1 MGTLFSGVGLVSGL
15 NIQQIVDQLIAVEA
29 RPRDQLITRMR
40 SIDAQ
45 RTAFTDISARIT
57 ALLGRVNALSRRDS
71 FLAARAASSDSDV
84 LSATASSTAQPGS
97 YTFTVRG
104 LAAAHQ
110 LVSRGFSGP
119 NAGLSP
125 GTLTIESAR
134 ARVDRRTL
142 LNELNG
148 HTGVQRGSFQ
158 IVDSSGRTATI
169 DIADAITLD
178 DVVQRI
184 NDADV
189 GVHADVRNDALVLT
203 DERGGRLRVR
213 EVEGGRTAADLGF
226 AAGRT
231 SGDGSLAGATL
242 MRLGR
247 QTGLDA
253 LNDGLGLRRAAAGGD
268 FRITDSSGGEIVV
281 ELSEVLQTDTRLER
295 LNQANG
301 VRLGTIRVT
310 NRAGRVTEIDLTG
323 AQTAGDIKQ
332 RIESADAGLSVV
344 ISGGRFVIS
353 DTTSATTNDL
363 VIEDVENGTAAR
375 DLGIAGRS
383 ANPTLNGRQVLR
395 VDTMADVL
403 AAINYARGNLG
414 QVTAAISDQDG
425 RSIVLTDSGGGT
437 TGRLV
442 LTALN
447 NSKAL
452 SDLGLREGAFD
463 AEQPVAGRRILG
475 GVNTVLL
482 QTLNGGRG
490 IDGGVIRIS
499 ASGAATDVDLTGAET
514 LRDVIDAINTASES
528 AALGVRA
535 GYDPTGTR
543 LLITGDN
550 DSAGEITISDV
561 TGEMAA
567 QLGLAQTGTRIR
579 GDNLQ
584 RQYINERT
592 RLADLN
598 AGRGVQL
605 GRLRITD
612 SAGRSASIDLAT
624 GTLNTL
630 QDVLDRINAAA
641 LGVRAEINA
650 TGDGLQLVDTAG
662 GNLDLKVEEEGG
674 RIARDLNI
682 LGQHRGTLDGSFEVR
697 LEIGAGDTLADVRNR
712 INQASG
718 LVSASVVS
726 DGTPTNPYR
735 LSLTA
740 RQSGTAGELVVD
752 GEALGL
758 TFSTLSQARDA
769 RVLIGDGS
777 TGGLLVTSST
787 NTITNIVEGVT
798 LNLSG
803 VSDQAVT
810 VTVVRDTSAMVDT
823 IRGLVSDFNSLLDRI
838 KDLGAYDA
846 ESQSRGPLQGDA
858 TLRTIESRLFRSV
871 TGALPGLAGNIRRL
885 SQIGVRLDDKSRLT
899 FDEERFRETYE
910 ADPEAVTSFFT
921 TAASGLAARMKSQLE
936 ALTESDGMIPRRNRA
951 LENQKDLLNE
961 RVGQL
966 NELLERRR
974 TRLTR
979 QFLAMEQ
986 ALSGMQS
993 QSAALGSI
1001 GALALPS
1008 QRQSGSA

>member
-15 NIQQIVDQLIAVEA
+15 NIQQIVEQLIAVEA
-29 RPRDQLITRMR
+29 RPRDQLLTRLR

-45 RTAFTDISARIT
+45 RTAYTDISARIS
-57 ALLGRVNALSRRDS
+57 ALLGRVNSLGRRDA
-71 FLAARAASSDSDV
+71 FLATRAGSSDSDV

-119 NAGLSP
+119 DAGLSP

-158 IVDSSGRTATI
+158 IIDSTGRSATI
-169 DIADAITLD
+169 DIADAVTLD

-184 NDADV
+184 NDAEV
-189 GVHADVRNDALVLT
+189 GVRAEIRNDALVLT
-203 DERGGRLRVR
+203 DEAGGQIRVR
-213 EVEGGRTAADLGF
+213 EVEGGHTAADLGF
-226 AAGRT
+226 GAGRT
-231 SGDGSLAGATL
+231 SGNGTLVGAEL

-268 FRITDSSGGEIVV
+268 FRITDSAGGEIVV
-281 ELSEVLQTDTRLER
+281 DLSEILQSDTRLER
-295 LNQANG
+295 LNHANG

-310 NRAGRVTEIDLTG
+310 NRAGRVTDIDLTG

-332 RIESADAGLSVV
+332 RIESANAGLSVV

-353 DTTSATTNDL
+353 DTTTATTSDL
-363 VIEDVENGTAAR
+363 IVEDVSGGTAAR
-375 DLGIAGRS
+375 DLGIAGRAS
-383 ANPTLNGRQVLR
+383 STTLNGRQVLR

-403 AAINYARGNLG
+403 AAINYGRGNLG
-414 QVTAAISDQDG
+414 QVTAAISSDDG

-437 TGRLV
+437 MGRTV

-447 NSKAL
+447 GSRAL
-452 SDLGLREGAFD
+452 ADLGLQEGAFD
-463 AEQPVAGRRILG
+463 AEEPIIGRRILG
-475 GVNTVLL
+475 GVDTVLL

-490 IDGGVIRIS
+490 IAGSVIRVAAGGAS
-499 ASGAATDVDLTGAET
+499 AEIDLTGAET
-514 LRDVIDAINTASES
+514 LRDVIDAINGASES
-528 AALGVRA
+528 SALGIRA

-543 LLITGDN
+543 LLITSEN

-567 QLGLAQTGTRIR
+567 QLGLAQSGTRIR
-579 GDNLQ
+579 GENLQ
-584 RQYINERT
+584 RQYVNERT

-605 GRLRITD
+605 GRLKITN
-612 SAGRSASIDLAT
+612 SGGRSASIDLAT
-624 GTLNTL
+624 GTLITL
-630 QDVLDRINAAA
+630 QDVIDRINAAS

-674 RIARDLNI
+674 RVARDLNL
-682 LGQHRGTLDGSFEVR
+682 LGQRQGTIDGSFEMR
-697 LEIGAGDTLADVRNR
+697 LDIGAGDTLADIRNR

-718 LVSASVVS
+718 LASASVVS

-740 RQSGTAGELVVD
+740 RQSGTAGELIVD

-803 VSDQAVT
+803 VSEQAVT
-810 VTVVRDTSAMVDT
+810 VTVDRDTAAMVDT
-823 IRGLVSDFNSLLDRI
+823 VKGLVSDFNSLLDRI

-846 ESQSRGPLQGDA
+846 ESESRGPLQGDA
-858 TLRTIESRLFRSV
+858 TLRTIESRLFRAV
-871 TGALPGLAGNIRRL
+871 TGTLPGLSGNIRRL
-885 SQIGVRLDDKSRLT
+885 SQIGVRLDDKSRLAL
-899 FDEERFRETYE
+899 DEERFRQAYE
-910 ADPEAVTSFFT
+910 DDPEAVTNFFT
-921 TAASGLAARMKSQLE
+921 TAANGLAARMKSQLE
-936 ALTESDGMIPRRNRA
+936 ALTQSDGMIPRRNKA
-951 LENQKDLLNE
+951 LENQKDLLSE

-1008 QRQSGSA
+1008 QRQASSG